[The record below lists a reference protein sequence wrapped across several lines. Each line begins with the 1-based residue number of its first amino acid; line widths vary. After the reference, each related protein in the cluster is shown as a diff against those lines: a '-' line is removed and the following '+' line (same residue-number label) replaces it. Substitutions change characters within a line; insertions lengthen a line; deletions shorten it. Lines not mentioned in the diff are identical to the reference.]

1 MQGSSTVGSVTHEGV
16 TYSSNTNT
24 DAQIRASLGIA
35 ETPTS
40 DAPAEPEIPAESAT
54 PADATSATGD
64 QPIAKTD
71 QQVSEERPAKRKDPQ
86 ARIDKITFEREEAR
100 REAARVRQES
110 QAEIARVRA
119 EFQAQID
126 ALKPKEAPAVSAKP
140 AADGEPKLED
150 YADRPDPYAAWMRD
164 LAKFDLKN
172 EMTAREQAAEKQRQ
186 EHETHQRQ
194 FAREQSERERLQTF
208 GQKIAK
214 AVEANPELQQAFEA
228 AGDLPISRPM
238 ADALIESDAP
248 ERVMAYLAQHTEDCV
263 RIANL
268 PPLHAFREITRLDAR
283 LESAASPGSAPAK
296 PKTQAHA
303 PISPVGGAHAAPSDG
318 PPDPKTCTQ
327 EQFDAYWNQQ
337 EQTARRAA
345 R

>member
-1 MQGSSTVGSVTHEGV
+1 VQGSSTVGSVTHEGV
-16 TYSSNTNT
+16 TYSSNTNS

-35 ETPTS
+35 DAPET
-40 DAPAEPEIPAESAT
+40 PAEPEIPAESAN
-54 PADATSATGD
+54 PADDTSATGD

-71 QQVSEERPAKRKDPQ
+71 QQVSEAKPQGQKRKDPA
-86 ARIDKITFEREEAR
+86 ARINALTFEREEAR

-110 QAEIARVRA
+110 TAEMARMRA

-126 ALKPKEAPAVSAKP
+126 ALKPKEAPQPKAQP
-140 AADGEPKLED
+140 ADGAPKLED
-150 YADRPDPYAAWMRD
+150 FADQPDPYAAWME
-164 LAKFDLKN
+164 AKFEHRLKAEFTN
-172 EMTAREQAAEKQRQ
+172 REQAAEKARQ
-186 EHETHQRQ
+186 EHEQGQRQ

-214 AVEANPELQQAFEA
+214 AVEANPELQAAFDA

-248 ERVMAYLAQHTEDCV
+248 ERVMAYLAQHPEDCT
-263 RIANL
+263 RIAHL
-268 PPLHAFREITRLDAR
+268 PPLHAFREVTRLDTR
-283 LESAASPGSAPAK
+283 LESAASPGSAPVK

-327 EQFDAYWNQQ
+327 DEFDAYYNRQ
-337 EQTARRAA
+337 EQEARRAA